1 MDFTQ
6 TIKDKVKKNKR
17 TIVLPEY
24 REDRMY
30 LAGEKLLQEGLV
42 GKLVMCGD
50 PGFIRKKAG
59 ELHVRLEGA
68 EIVPVEGNEDL
79 ERFASEYYALRKGRN
94 ITMDQAR
101 EQMKNEL
108 YFGAM
113 MVRTG
118 RADGMV
124 AGAMNTTADLV
135 RAAIQ
140 VIGVKEGIRTV
151 SSFFVM
157 IVPASPYG
165 EQGLLIY
172 ADSGVV
178 PDPTA
183 EQLSD
188 IAVSSA
194 ESMKK
199 LFGFEPRVAFLSFS
213 TKGSAKHPRVDK
225 VVRAMEI
232 TKEKRP
238 DLLVDGELQGDAALE
253 PRVAAKKA
261 PGSRV
266 AGKANVLIFPDL
278 DSGNISYKLTQY
290 LAGAEAYGPVLQGL
304 ARPVNDLSRGCVP
317 DDIVSVAC
325 ITQLLAG

>member
-79 ERFASEYYALRKGRN
+79 ERFASEYYALRMGRN
-94 ITMDQAR
+94 ITMDQAQ

-157 IVPASPYG
+157 IVPDSPYG

>member
-50 PGFIRKKAG
+50 PGFIRKKAR

-68 EIVPVEGNEDL
+68 EIVPVEKNEDL

-140 VIGVKEGIRTV
+140 VIGAKEGIRTV

-178 PDPTA
+178 PNPTA